1 MGGSLRGL
9 WSSRFLFFA
18 ARFAGR
24 RVLEGVVAAAAVVV
38 AS

>member
-1 MGGSLRGL
+1 MGDSLRGL
-9 WSSRFLFFA
+9 WSSRFLFFT

-24 RVLEGVVAAAAVVV
+24 RVLEGAVAAAAVAV

>member
-9 WSSRFLFFA
+9 WSSRFPFLA
-18 ARFAGR
+18 ARFAGG
-24 RVLEGVVAAAAVVV
+24 RVLEGAV